1 MVKKSELCKYHD
13 SKRMFVWNYNMA
25 RLYNPT
31 IFELTHLV
39 KKLLDYIIWTGYNLK
54 QTGHKFRFR
63 EMKLVRDITAFLC

>member
-1 MVKKSELCKYHD
+1 
-13 SKRMFVWNYNMA
+13 MA